1 MSGNPTLNRPR
12 LRQGRQAIDFG
23 RPLLAVRLPGIT
35 RRGRSFTAV
44 PDGLSARVDLRG
56 VVVVVVLILAAVA
69 AAFAELATG
78 DLHIPIT
85 EVVRAVF
92 GADTENAEIVTQWR
106 APRVVLA
113 LVLGILLGISG
124 AIFQTL
130 TRNPLGSPDIIGF
143 NTGAYTGALVV
154 LLVLDGV
161 ATSYYPTAIGALIGG
176 IVTALLVYLLAF
188 KRGVQ
193 GFRLIIV
200 GIATSAVLA
209 AVNTWLI
216 LKADLED
223 AMSAAVWGAGT
234 LNNKEWVHAQPVL
247 IVAVILVIPVFW
259 VAYRMPMLDM
269 GDDAAAAL
277 GVRVERTR
285 LAMIVVGVSLTAIA
299 TAAAGPISFV
309 ALAAP
314 QLARRL
320 TRSAG
325 VTVIASAAMGALVL
339 VVSDWIAQFAFGD
352 KDLPVGVV
360 TVSIGG
366 LYLVWLLALEA
377 RRQ

>member
-1 MSGNPTLNRPR
+1 MR
-12 LRQGRQAIDFG
+12 ID
-23 RPLLAVRLPGIT
+23 I
-35 RRGRSFTAV
+35 
-44 PDGLSARVDLRG
+44 RG
-56 VVVVVVLILAAVA
+56 VLVVAVLIA
-69 AAFAELATG
+69 AAFAAAVAELGTG
-78 DLHIPIT
+78 ELHLPFGT
-85 EVVRAVF
+85 VVQAVF
-92 GADTENAEIVTQWR
+92 GGATEFDRTIVNQWR

-113 LVLGILLGISG
+113 VVLGALLGISG
-124 AIFQTL
+124 AIFQSL

-154 LLVLDGV
+154 LLLLDGMS
-161 ATSYYPTAIGALIGG
+161 TSYYPTAVGALVGG
-176 IVTALLVYLLAF
+176 ILTALLVYLLAF

-200 GIATSAVLA
+200 GIAISAVLS

-216 LKADLED
+216 LKADLQE

-234 LNNKEWVHAQPVL
+234 LNNKEWAHAQPVL
-247 IVAVILVIPVFW
+247 IVAVVMVIPVFW

-269 GDDAAAAL
+269 GDDSAAAL
-277 GVRVERTR
+277 GIRVERTR

-314 QLARRL
+314 QLAKRL

-325 VTVIASAAMGALVL
+325 VTITASAAMGAVLL

-352 KDLPVGVV
+352 KNLPVGVV

-366 LYLVWLLALEA
+366 LYLVWLLAMEA

>member
-223 AMSAAVWGAGT
+223 AMSAAVWGGGNTQQQRVGARAAGADRRGDPGDSRLLGRLPDANARHGRRRGGRPRYPGRTDAVGDDRRRSQSDGDRHSGRRTHLVRRTGGAAVGPTAHSLGGGDGHRVGRDGSAGT
-234 LNNKEWVHAQPVL
+234 
-247 IVAVILVIPVFW
+247 
-259 VAYRMPMLDM
+259 
-269 GDDAAAAL
+269 
-277 GVRVERTR
+277 
-285 LAMIVVGVSLTAIA
+285 
-299 TAAAGPISFV
+299 
-309 ALAAP
+309 
-314 QLARRL
+314 
-320 TRSAG
+320 
-325 VTVIASAAMGALVL
+325 
-339 VVSDWIAQFAFGD
+339 
-352 KDLPVGVV
+352 
-360 TVSIGG
+360 GG
-366 LYLVWLLALEA
+366 
-377 RRQ
+377 Q